1 MTREEYALKLF
12 SSMDTKEQDD
22 ILFIMQQSRPW
33 QKSTKY
39 RLMLWWIPAYVLP
52 ATLII
57 SLALRVALLFQ

>member
-1 MTREEYALKLF
+1 MTREEYVLKLF

-22 ILFIMQQSRPW
+22 ILFIMERSRPW
-33 QKSTKY
+33 QKSEKW

-57 SLALRVALLFQ
+57 SIALRVALLFQ